1 MLQLNRLGQAALL
14 GPNSSFNPNP
24 LRSTNNMA
32 GKACH
37 VVGSTTQVGLTQAL
51 GLTERTRSNSMSST
65 KDRKIVLSTLWIFVT
80 LNYLYCDILTLMSPE
95 MLNSL
100 ITTGGAGGIDMNETT
115 LLGAAILL
123 EIPIGLVLLSR
134 ILKYKANRLANII
147 ASVLMTLVMIG
158 TLLMGGTS
166 YHYIRSKAHTSELQS
181 LMRISYAVFCLK
193 KKTTQQMMII

>member
-32 GKACH
+32 GRACH
-37 VVGSTTQVGLTQAL
+37 VVGSTTQVGLSQAL
-51 GLTERTRSNSMSST
+51 GLTERTRSNSMSSS

-123 EIPIGLVLLSR
+123 EIPI
-134 ILKYKANRLANII
+134 
-147 ASVLMTLVMIG
+147 
-158 TLLMGGTS
+158 
-166 YHYIRSKAHTSELQS
+166 RSEEHTSELQS
-181 LMRISYAVFCLK
+181 LMRISYAVFFLK
-193 KKTTQQMMII
+193 